1 MSDRR
6 IRVLIV
12 DDSALMRRILQ
23 NILEQ
28 DPEVEVVGIAKDGI
42 DALKRAQELN
52 PDVITLDVEM
62 PLMNG
67 IDCLENLLKQGSYG
81 IIMVSSITKEKA
93 SETIRAL
100 ELGAFDF
107 ITKSDNIFDMSS
119 TEKHNEIIEK
129 TKLAFRSLKKSE
141 KSNKVRRKE
150 HVDSTEKHQ
159 ISSEL
164 KYIVALGISTG
175 GPRALA
181 EILPEFPAD
190 LPAAIVIVQ
199 HMPPGFT
206 ASLAGRL
213 NETCN
218 LNVKEAEDM
227 DELQAGYI
235 YIAPGDYHLT
245 FAGEG
250 DKIWIKLTKTPP
262 IGGLRPNADIMMTS
276 LSDTKFSN
284 IIGVIMTG
292 MGSDGTKGLIKLKE
306 NNNAFVIAQDENT
319 SVVFGMPRVAIEKGV
334 VDKTV
339 PLQNIPTCIMNF
351 MGVRR

>member
-1 MSDRR
+1 MNGEK

-23 NILEQ
+23 NILVQ
-28 DPEVEVVGIAKDGI
+28 DPDIEVIGIAKDGI
-42 DALKRAQELN
+42 DALKRAKDLN

-62 PLMNG
+62 PLMDG
-67 IDCLENLLKQGSYG
+67 IICLENLLKQGSYG
-81 IIMVSSITKEKA
+81 IIMVSSITKERA
-93 SETIRAL
+93 NATIRAL

-107 ITKSDNIFDMSS
+107 VTKSDNIFDMSS
-119 TEKHNEIIEK
+119 SDKHNEIIEK
-129 TKLAFRSLKKSE
+129 VKLAYRSLKKT
-141 KSNKVRRKE
+141 KISNKVRRKE
-150 HVDSTEKHQ
+150 PVGIVESRIH
-159 ISSEL
+159 SSDL

-175 GPRALA
+175 GPRALS
-181 EILPEFPAD
+181 EILTEFPAD

-206 ASLAGRL
+206 ASLASRL
-213 NETCN
+213 NETCK

-227 DELQAGYI
+227 EELKAGYI

-245 FAGEG
+245 FADEGE
-250 DKIWIKLTKTPP
+250 KIRIKLSKTPP
-262 IGGLRPNADIMMTS
+262 IGGLRPNVDVMMTS
-276 LSDTKFSN
+276 LSETKFKN

-292 MGSDGTKGLIKLKE
+292 MGSDGVKGLKELKE

-319 SVVFGMPRVAIEKGV
+319 SIVFGMPRAAIEKGV

-339 PLQNIPTCIMNF
+339 PLHNIPTCIMNF

>member
-1 MSDRR
+1 MSGRK

-23 NILEQ
+23 NILVQ
-28 DPEVEVVGIAKDGI
+28 DPDIEVVGIAKDGI
-42 DALKRAQELN
+42 DALKRAQDLK

-62 PLMNG
+62 PLMDG
-67 IDCLENLLKQGSYG
+67 INCLENLLKQGSYG
-81 IIMVSSITKEKA
+81 IIMVSSITKERA
-93 SETIRAL
+93 NATIRAL

-119 TEKHNEIIEK
+119 TKKHNEIIEK
-129 TKLAFRSLKKSE
+129 VKLAFRSL
-141 KSNKVRRKE
+141 NKTSAFNEVRRKQQ
-150 HVDSTEKHQ
+150 VDGVEKQ
-159 ISSEL
+159 ETSSDL

-181 EILPEFPAD
+181 EILPEFPAN
-190 LPAAIVIVQ
+190 LPAAIVVVQ

-206 ASLAGRL
+206 ASLATRL
-213 NETCN
+213 NEACS

-227 DELQAGYI
+227 EEVLAGYI

-245 FAGEG
+245 FAEKGG
-250 DKIWIKLTKTPP
+250 KIRIKLTKTPP
-262 IGGLRPNADIMMTS
+262 IGGLRPNVDIMMTS
-276 LSDTKFSN
+276 LAETSFSN
-284 IIGVIMTG
+284 ILGVIMTG
-292 MGSDGTKGLIKLKE
+292 MRSDGPTELLKLKE
-306 NNNAFVIAQDENT
+306 ENNAFVIAQDENT
-319 SVVFGMPRVAIEKGV
+319 SIVFGMPRVAIEKGV

>member
-1 MSDRR
+1 MNDEK

-23 NILEQ
+23 NILVQ
-28 DPEVEVVGIAKDGI
+28 DPNIEVIGIAKNGI
-42 DALKRAQELN
+42 EALKRAQDLK

-62 PLMNG
+62 PLMDG
-67 IDCLENLLKQGSYG
+67 ISCLEYLLKQGSYG
-81 IIMVSSITKEKA
+81 VIMVSSITKERA
-93 SETIRAL
+93 NATIRAL

-107 ITKSDNIFDMSS
+107 VTKSDNIFDMSS
-119 TEKHNEIIEK
+119 AKKHNEIIEK
-129 TKLAFRSLKKSE
+129 IKLAYKSLKKTE
-141 KSNKVRRKE
+141 TFYKVRRKE
-150 HVDSTEKHQ
+150 PDDIVESR
-159 ISSEL
+159 IPSSDL

-175 GPRALA
+175 GPRALS
-181 EILPEFPAD
+181 EILTEFPAD

-206 ASLAGRL
+206 ASLASRL
-213 NETCN
+213 NETCR

-227 DELQAGYI
+227 EELKAGYI

-245 FAGEG
+245 FDSGT
-250 DKIWIKLTKTPP
+250 DKIRIKLTKDPP
-262 IGGLRPNADIMMTS
+262 IGGLRPNVDIMMTS
-276 LSDTKFSN
+276 LSETKFKN

-292 MGSDGTKGLIKLKE
+292 MGSDGVKGLLELKE
-306 NNNAFVIAQDENT
+306 NNDAYVIAQDENT
-319 SVVFGMPRVAIEKGV
+319 SIVFGMPRAAIEKGV

-339 PLQNIPTCIMNF
+339 PLHDIPTCIMNF

>member
-1 MSDRR
+1 MSGRK

-23 NILEQ
+23 NILVQ
-28 DPEVEVVGIAKDGI
+28 DPDIEVVGIAKDGI
-42 DALKRAQELN
+42 DALKRAQDLK

-62 PLMNG
+62 PLMDG
-67 IDCLENLLKQGSYG
+67 INCLENLLKQGSYG
-81 IIMVSSITKEKA
+81 IIMVSSITKERA
-93 SETIRAL
+93 NATIRAL
-100 ELGAFDF
+100 EIGAFDF

-119 TEKHNEIIEK
+119 TKKHNEIIEK
-129 TKLAFRSLKKSE
+129 VKLAFRSL
-141 KSNKVRRKE
+141 NKTGAFNEVRRKQQ
-150 HVDSTEKHQ
+150 VDGVEKQ
-159 ISSEL
+159 ETSSDL

-181 EILPEFPAD
+181 EILPEFPAN
-190 LPAAIVIVQ
+190 LPAAIVVVQ

-206 ASLAGRL
+206 ASLATRL
-213 NETCN
+213 NEACS

-227 DELQAGYI
+227 EEVLAGYI

-245 FAGEG
+245 FAEKGG
-250 DKIWIKLTKTPP
+250 KIRIKLTKTPP
-262 IGGLRPNADIMMTS
+262 IGGLRPNVDIMMTS
-276 LSDTKFSN
+276 LAETSFSN

-292 MGSDGTKGLIKLKE
+292 MGSDGTKGLLKLKE
-306 NNNAFVIAQDENT
+306 ENNAFVIAQDENT
-319 SVVFGMPRVAIEKGV
+319 SIVFGMPRVAIEKGV

>member
-1 MSDRR
+1 MNGEK

-23 NILEQ
+23 NILVQ
-28 DPEVEVVGIAKDGI
+28 DPDIEVIGIAKDGI
-42 DALKRAQELN
+42 DALKRAKDLN

-62 PLMNG
+62 PLMDG
-67 IDCLENLLKQGSYG
+67 ISCLENLLKQGSYG
-81 IIMVSSITKEKA
+81 IIMVSSITKERA
-93 SETIRAL
+93 NATIRAL

-107 ITKSDNIFDMSS
+107 VTKSDNIFDMSS
-119 TEKHNEIIEK
+119 SDKHNEIIEK
-129 TKLAFRSLKKSE
+129 VKLAYRSLKKT
-141 KSNKVRRKE
+141 KIFNKVRIKE
-150 HVDSTEKHQ
+150 PVGIVESRVHSYD
-159 ISSEL
+159 L

-175 GPRALA
+175 GPRALS
-181 EILPEFPAD
+181 EILTEFPVD

-206 ASLAGRL
+206 ASLASRL
-213 NETCN
+213 NETCK

-227 DELQAGYI
+227 EELKAGYI

-245 FAGEG
+245 FADEGE
-250 DKIWIKLTKTPP
+250 KIRIKLSKTPP
-262 IGGLRPNADIMMTS
+262 IGGLRPNVDVMMTS
-276 LSDTKFSN
+276 LSETKFKN

-292 MGSDGTKGLIKLKE
+292 MGSDGVKGLKELKE

-319 SVVFGMPRVAIEKGV
+319 SIVFGMPRAAIEKGV

-339 PLQNIPTCIMNF
+339 PLHNIPTCIMNF

>member
-1 MSDRR
+1 MNEEK

-23 NILEQ
+23 NILVQ
-28 DPEVEVVGIAKDGI
+28 DPDIEVIGIAKDGI
-42 DALKRAQELN
+42 EALKRAKDLN

-62 PLMNG
+62 PLMDG
-67 IDCLENLLKQGSYG
+67 ISCLENLLKQGSYG
-81 IIMVSSITKEKA
+81 IIMVSSITKERA
-93 SETIRAL
+93 NATIRAL

-107 ITKSDNIFDMSS
+107 VTKADNIFDMSS
-119 TEKHNEIIEK
+119 VEKHKEIIEK
-129 TKLAFRSLKKSE
+129 VKLAYRSLKKTNIF
-141 KSNKVRRKE
+141 NKVKRKQSIE
-150 HVDSTEKHQ
+150 SVESPVL
-159 ISSEL
+159 SSDL

-175 GPRALA
+175 GPRALS
-181 EILPEFPAD
+181 EILTEFPAD

-206 ASLAGRL
+206 ASLAARL
-213 NETCN
+213 NETCR

-227 DELQAGYI
+227 EELKAGYA

-245 FAGEG
+245 FTNEG
-250 DKIWIKLTKTPP
+250 DRILIKLTKTPP
-262 IGGLRPNADIMMTS
+262 VGGLRPNVDIMMAS
-276 LSDTKFSN
+276 LSETNFKN

-292 MGSDGTKGLIKLKE
+292 MGSDGTKGLTELKE
-306 NNNAFVIAQDENT
+306 KNNAYVIAQDEDT
-319 SVVFGMPRVAIEKGV
+319 SIVFGMPRAAIEKGV

-339 PLQNIPTCIMNF
+339 PLHDIPTCIMSF

>member
-1 MSDRR
+1 MNDEK

-23 NILEQ
+23 NILVQ
-28 DPEVEVVGIAKDGI
+28 DPDIEVIGIAKDGI
-42 DALKRAQELN
+42 EALKRAQDLN

-62 PLMNG
+62 PLMDG
-67 IDCLENLLKQGSYG
+67 INCLENLLKQGSYG
-81 IIMVSSITKEKA
+81 IIMVSSITKERA
-93 SETIRAL
+93 NATIRAL

-107 ITKSDNIFDMSS
+107 VTKSDNIFDMSS
-119 TEKHNEIIEK
+119 LDKHNEIIEK
-129 TKLAFRSLKKSE
+129 VKLAYRSLKKT
-141 KSNKVRRKE
+141 KMSNKVRRKE
-150 HVDSTEKHQ
+150 PVGVVESRAT
-159 ISSEL
+159 SSDL

-175 GPRALA
+175 GPRALS
-181 EILPEFPAD
+181 EILTEFPAD

-206 ASLAGRL
+206 ASLASRL
-213 NETCN
+213 NETCK

-227 DELQAGYI
+227 EELKAGYI

-245 FAGEG
+245 FAEEG
-250 DKIWIKLTKTPP
+250 DKIRVKLTKTPP
-262 IGGLRPNADIMMTS
+262 IGGLRPNVDVMMTS
-276 LSDTKFSN
+276 LSETKFKN

-292 MGSDGTKGLIKLKE
+292 MGSDGAKGLIELKE

-319 SVVFGMPRVAIEKGV
+319 SIVFGMPRAAIEKGV

-339 PLQNIPTCIMNF
+339 PLHNIPTCIMNF

>member
-1 MSDRR
+1 MSGRK

-23 NILEQ
+23 NILVQ
-28 DPEVEVVGIAKDGI
+28 DPDIEVVGIAKDGI
-42 DALKRAQELN
+42 DALKRAQDLK

-62 PLMNG
+62 PLMDG
-67 IDCLENLLKQGSYG
+67 INCLENLLKQGSYG
-81 IIMVSSITKEKA
+81 IIMVSSITKERA
-93 SETIRAL
+93 NATIRAL

-119 TEKHNEIIEK
+119 TKKHNEIIEK
-129 TKLAFRSLKKSE
+129 VKLAFRSL
-141 KSNKVRRKE
+141 NKTSAFNEVRRKQQ
-150 HVDSTEKHQ
+150 VDGVEKQ
-159 ISSEL
+159 ETSSDL

-181 EILPEFPAD
+181 EILPEFPAN
-190 LPAAIVIVQ
+190 LPAAIVVVQ

-206 ASLAGRL
+206 ASLATRL
-213 NETCN
+213 NEACS

-227 DELQAGYI
+227 EEVLAGYI

-245 FAGEG
+245 FAEKGG
-250 DKIWIKLTKTPP
+250 KIRIKLTKTPP
-262 IGGLRPNADIMMTS
+262 IGGLRPNVDIMMTS
-276 LSDTKFSN
+276 LAETSFSD

-292 MGSDGTKGLIKLKE
+292 MGSDGTKGLLKLKE
-306 NNNAFVIAQDENT
+306 ENNAFVIAQDENT
-319 SVVFGMPRVAIEKGV
+319 SIVFGMPRVAIEKGV

>member
-1 MSDRR
+1 MNGEK

-23 NILEQ
+23 NILVQ
-28 DPEVEVVGIAKDGI
+28 DPDIEVIGIAKDGI
-42 DALKRAQELN
+42 EALKRAQDLN

-62 PLMNG
+62 PLMDG
-67 IDCLENLLKQGSYG
+67 ISCLENLLKQGSYG
-81 IIMVSSITKEKA
+81 VIMVSSITKERA
-93 SETIRAL
+93 NATIRAL

-107 ITKSDNIFDMSS
+107 VTKSDNIFDMSS
-119 TEKHNEIIEK
+119 SEKHNEIIEK
-129 TKLAFRSLKKSE
+129 VKLAYRSLKKT
-141 KSNKVRRKE
+141 KTFNKVRRKE
-150 HVDSTEKHQ
+150 LDEVVESQ
-159 ISSEL
+159 APSSDL

-175 GPRALA
+175 GPRALS
-181 EILPEFPAD
+181 EILTEFPAD

-213 NETCN
+213 NETCR

-227 DELQAGYI
+227 EELKAGYV
-235 YIAPGDYHLT
+235 YIAPGDYHIT
-245 FAGEG
+245 FI
-250 DKIWIKLTKTPP
+250 DKNNKIIIKLNKTPP
-262 IGGLRPNADIMMTS
+262 IGGLRPNVDVMMTS
-276 LSDTKFSN
+276 LSETKFKN

-292 MGSDGTKGLIKLKE
+292 MGSDGVKGLMELKE
-306 NNNAFVIAQDENT
+306 NNDAYVIAQDENT
-319 SVVFGMPRVAIEKGV
+319 SIVFGMPRVAIEKGV

-339 PLQNIPTCIMNF
+339 PLHDIPTCIMNF